1 MTDYSDLITQAQ
13 FSVEDKIGKVLSS
26 GAQILAIKSRASNFL
41 NTSNTTVNSQAA
53 AIVAKCNGLVSNL
66 QQIQSDSAT
75 LGQQA
80 TAMLAQI
87 QSDPTWQAIQTNP
100 SFMDIAGF
108 AVKAV
113 ANNNIGQATSLAQQ
127 LSGLSSRADDHLA
140 QVDQLNSDE
149 QSMEDYAQG
158 KGFAA
163 TVASLGGSVAG
174 VATDYMS
181 MIKYGAIAVGL
192 FFVWDL
198 AKPLVA
204 ARQAVHRNPRRIGR
218 RRRRMIRRSAKRT
231 LRSHH

>member
-1 MTDYSDLITQAQ
+1 MTNYGEQITVAQ
-13 FSVEDKIGKVLSS
+13 FAVEDKIGKVLSS
-26 GAQILAIKSRASNFL
+26 GAQILAVKQRATNFL
-41 NTSNTTVNSQAA
+41 NTSNKTVNDQAA
-53 AIVAKCNGLVSNL
+53 AIVAKCNGLISNL
-66 QQIQSDSAT
+66 NQIQADSVT

-80 TAMLAQI
+80 NALLAQI
-87 QSDPTWQAIQTNP
+87 QTDPTWQAIQNSP
-100 SFMDIAGF
+100 SFMDYAGF

-127 LSGLSSRADDHLA
+127 LTGLAARADDHLS

-149 QSMEDYAQG
+149 QSMENYAQG

-181 MIKYGAIAVGL
+181 MIKYVAIAAGA

-198 AKPLVA
+198 AKPFVA
-204 ARQAVHRNPRRIGR
+204 ARQVVHRNPRRRQLR
-218 RRRRMIRRSAKRT
+218 RRVRRSR
-231 LRSHH
+231 